1 MLKRSLYKSV
11 DFNLSIYKLDL
22 INAELEVFKIQ
33 KLYLSFNNNAQDII
47 DKKLQLA
54 LIYGGASRLDCRKYS
69 KTRKFKLYS
78 KNLLI

>member
-33 KLYLSFNNNAQDII
+33 NLFVFNNNAQDII

-54 LIYGGASRLDCRKYS
+54 LIYGGASRLR
-69 KTRKFKLYS
+69 LWE
-78 KNLLI
+78 I